1 MVNDFLFA
9 PTPHIIFGRDKIK
22 QLPGI
27 ISGLGH
33 HVLIVLGGS
42 SYKNTGWWQDTTESL
57 KKEGITYQQVNL
69 EHEPSPAFI
78 DGVVKDYAGTK
89 IEVVVSIGGGSVI
102 DAGKAISAMLGRKES
117 VKIYLEGI
125 GTKKPDGSKIPFIA
139 VPTTSGTGSEATKNA
154 VMSEIGR
161 YGFKK
166 SLRHDN
172 FVPDYAIIDP
182 ALTLSCPAH
191 LTAACGLDAFTQL
204 LESYVSDKASP
215 MTDSLAFKGLEC
227 VAESLVPLATT
238 AGKDYHHR
246 SNMSFAALMSGICLA
261 NAGLGV
267 VHGFASPIGGLFS
280 IPHGVVCGTLMGV
293 STQYTIEKLLES
305 GEDHP
310 ALEKYANTGKLFVPD
325 THKSNRYYA
334 ESLAHSISNIVDSL
348 QIPRLSEFGVTKND
362 IPGIAAKSG
371 NKNNPVKFQPEEL
384 ENILLERL

>member
-33 HVLIVLGGS
+33 PVLIVLGGS

-125 GTKKPDGSKIPFIA
+125 GTKKPDGVKIPFIA

-154 VMSEIGR
+154 VVSEVGKQ
-161 YGFKK
+161 GFKK

-227 VAESLVPLATT
+227 VAESLVPVATT

-261 NAGLGV
+261 HAGLGV

-384 ENILLERL
+384 ENMLLERL